1 MPSPPWRDVFAAND
15 DQIDPLANLIASMI
29 GLGIHAQTEDL
40 AEAFFARN
48 RR

>member
-1 MPSPPWRDVFAAND
+1 MMIRS
-15 DQIDPLANLIASMI
+15 ILLANLIASMI